1 MAFALTIKRLS
12 ALWPVAGLVLL
23 ALNLRAA
30 ITGVSPVLDHL
41 RTVFGLSGLE
51 VSVLTTLPVLCLG
64 GFAWLAPPLARRVG
78 LDTAVAG
85 GLALV
90 TGGVL
95 LRSVPS
101 PVALFAGT
109 VLAGAGIA
117 IGNVLVPVAVKRH
130 FPDRTGVFTGL
141 AMMLMAASGALAA
154 AMAVPLDTVAGWR
167 VALAAWATPAFLAV
181 LTWALL
187 AWRTR
192 HERPRPLP
200 APSDTA
206 HGSLLRSP
214 LAWSVAAFLGTVSLM
229 FYVLVAWLPAI
240 MHDHG
245 FPPAE
250 AGVMVSAIQI
260 ISIPLGLAVPV
271 AAGRLPDQ
279 RPLVVGVVAT
289 MAVGLTGILL
299 APRAGWLWIAIL
311 GLATGSAFPL
321 AFTLL
326 TLRAPNPQVAARLSG
341 MAQTIGYLMAGIG
354 PLAIGVLHDATGSWR
369 PPLLLLTALI
379 LPEAAFGLLA
389 ARSGFVHVPARRP
402 GPGPRPGW
410 RRGLG

>member
-1 MAFALTIKRLS
+1 MAFTLIIKRLS

-23 ALNLRAA
+23 AVNLRAA
-30 ITGVSPVLDHL
+30 ITGVPPLLDHL
-41 RTVFGLSGLE
+41 RAVSGLSGLD

-78 LDTAVAG
+78 LDAAVAG

-90 TGGVL
+90 AGGAL

-117 IGNVLVPVAVKRH
+117 IGNVLMPVAVKRY

-154 AMAVPLDTVAGWR
+154 AMAVPLDTTAGWR
-167 VALAAWATPAFLAV
+167 TALAVWAAPALLAV
-181 LTWALL
+181 LAWAPT
-187 AWRTR
+187 AWRGR
-192 HERPRPLP
+192 RERPESLP
-200 APSDTA
+200 SVPDSADGT
-206 HGSLLRSP
+206 LLRSP

-229 FYVLVAWLPAI
+229 FYVLVAWLPTI
-240 MHDHG
+240 MRDHG
-245 FPPAE
+245 FPAAE

-271 AAGRLPDQ
+271 AAARLPGQ
-279 RPLVVGVVAT
+279 RPLVVGVVVAT
-289 MAVGLTGILL
+289 AVGLAGLL
-299 APRAGWLWIAIL
+299 LLPGAGWLWVAVL

-326 TLRAPNPQVAARLSG
+326 SLRSPSPRIAARLSG
-341 MAQTIGYLMAGIG
+341 MAQTIGYLTAGAG
-354 PLAIGVLHDATGSWR
+354 PLTVGVLHEATGGWR
-369 PPLLLLTALI
+369 IPLLLLLV
-379 LPEAAFGLLA
+379 LLVPETAFGLMA
-389 ARSGFVHVPARRP
+389 ARSGLV
-402 GPGPRPGW
+402 
-410 RRGLG
+410 GLSGHDA